1 MWVVVITGASSGIG
15 RAAALA
21 FARTGAGLVL
31 ASRGQEALRE
41 TMEACREQGSQ
52 AHMVVSDVTDE
63 GAVRYLAR
71 VAAQTFGRIDV
82 WINNASVLAWGSVE
96 EVPMSQFG
104 RVIQTDLMGYVHGAR
119 AVLPYFREQGHGILI
134 DNVSMLGALPA
145 PYAGAYV
152 AAKHAVRGFDSVL
165 RQELLLEG
173 ARDIHVCTLMPRSVD
188 TPLVQHASN
197 PAARNFTPM
206 RPIDPP
212 ERVAAAMVDLARRP
226 RRELHLGA
234 DAWMRLWYHRL
245 SPGAVERRVA
255 FAAERRTRE
264 PDTADRSSRGISFL
278 PPPPWQEFTHGGW
291 RRRRSRVEKTA
302 AIGLAAAVVWRC
314 ARKLAR

>member
-1 MWVVVITGASSGIG
+1 MCVVVITGASSGIG

-41 TMEACREQGSQ
+41 TMEACREHGSQ
-52 AHMVVSDVTDE
+52 AHMVVTDVTNEDS
-63 GAVRYLAR
+63 VRYLAR

-82 WINNASVLAWGSVE
+82 WINNAGMLAWGSVE
-96 EVPMSQFG
+96 EVPMSQFE
-104 RVIQTDLMGYVHGAR
+104 RVIQTDLLGYVHGAR

-152 AAKHAVRGFDSVL
+152 AAKHAVRGFDAVL

-173 ARDIHVCTLMPRSVD
+173 AHDIHVCTLMPRSVD

-197 PAARNFTPM
+197 PAARNFIPM
-206 RPIDPP
+206 PPIDPP

-226 RRELHLGA
+226 RREVCLGGE
-234 DAWMRLWYHRL
+234 MRLWRHRL
-245 SPGAVERRVA
+245 SPGEVERQDA

-264 PDTADRSSRGISFL
+264 PDTADRPSRGISFL
-278 PPPPWQEFTHGGW
+278 PPPPWQELTHGGW
-291 RRRRSRVEKTA
+291 RRRRPIEKTA
-302 AIGLAAAVVWRC
+302 VLGLAALIVWRC
-314 ARKLAR
+314 ARRLAR